1 MTRKLQNQAEVMSQG
16 RQFGSPLAPVARQVL
31 AACVCISLASP
42 AWSLPGESEVLVVS
56 VPVANMYSRSS
67 EDFDVVSQAIY
78 GSDLKVLEEA
88 AGWAK
93 VRTSDDYVGWMRL
106 DATARPANNGSAN
119 SASAKFVQVNS
130 QLANLYRETDVT
142 AHRPLMSV
150 PFETR
155 LAVEKVGSADDA
167 GWFQVR
173 LLDGQTAW
181 IQAGDVTTDPHPLTI
196 DESIALAKRFLGVT
210 YLWGG
215 RSSLG
220 YDCSGFTQMLV
231 RSRGINMP
239 RDADLQAA
247 WSGVIAVD
255 RKHLRPGDLLFFGSA
270 PEHITHTGMYIGHG
284 QFIHDTTHGHPGVQ
298 ISRLR
303 DQPWTQLLVASRRV
317 K

>member
-1 MTRKLQNQAEVMSQG
+1 MNGPRSPVRLILQMSTMLAILLPSVIAVAQMEATATRIVTA
-16 RQFGSPLAPVARQVL
+16 
-31 AACVCISLASP
+31 
-42 AWSLPGESEVLVVS
+42 
-56 VPVANMYSRSS
+56 PVANMYSRSS
-67 EDFDVVSQAIY
+67 EESDVVSQAIY
-78 GSDLKVLEEA
+78 GSDLKILEEA

-93 VRTSDDYVGWMRL
+93 VRTSDDYTGWMRL
-106 DATARPANNGSAN
+106 DATVRSANNGTSN
-119 SASAKFVQVNS
+119 SASVKFVQVNS

-142 AHRPLMSV
+142 AHRPVMSV

-155 LAVEKVGSADDA
+155 LEVEKVGSGDDA
-167 GWFQVR
+167 GWFEVR

-181 IQAGDVTTDPHPLTI
+181 IQTGDVNTDPHPLTI
-196 DESIALAKRFLGVT
+196 DESIALARRFVGVT

-270 PEHITHTGMYIGHG
+270 PDHITHTGMYIGHG

>member
-1 MTRKLQNQAEVMSQG
+1 MY
-16 RQFGSPLAPVARQVL
+16 
-31 AACVCISLASP
+31 ISLASP
-42 AWSLPGESEVLVVS
+42 AFGRPGDPDVLLVS
-56 VPVANMYSRSS
+56 VPVANMYSRAS
-67 EDFDVVSQAIY
+67 EDSDVVSQAIY
-78 GSDLKVLEEA
+78 GSDLKVLEQT

-93 VRTSDDYVGWMRL
+93 VRTSDDYAGWVRL
-106 DATARPANNGSAN
+106 DATLPAVANGRSTN
-119 SASAKFVQVNS
+119 ASNRTVQVNS

-142 AHRPLMSV
+142 AHRPVMSV

-155 LAVEKVGSADDA
+155 LEVEKEGTGDDH
-167 GWFQVR
+167 GWFQVK
-173 LLDGQTAW
+173 LLDGQKAW
-181 IQAGDVTTDPHPLTI
+181 VQAGDVSAETRPLTI
-196 DESIALAKRFLGVT
+196 NESIALAKRFLGVT

-247 WSGVIAVD
+247 WSGVVPVE
-255 RKHLRPGDLLFFGSA
+255 RKHLRAGDLLFFGSA
-270 PEHITHTGMYIGHG
+270 PDHITHTGMYIGHG
-284 QFIHDTTHGHPGVQ
+284 QFIHDTVHEHPGVQ

-303 DQPWTQLLVASRRV
+303 DQPWTRLLVACRRV

>member
-1 MTRKLQNQAEVMSQG
+1 MTHERHGVK
-16 RQFGSPLAPVARQVL
+16 PLTPAARRVI
-31 AACVCISLASP
+31 AACMYISLASP
-42 AWSLPGESEVLVVS
+42 AFGRPGDPDVLLVS
-56 VPVANMYSRSS
+56 VPVANMYSRAS
-67 EDFDVVSQAIY
+67 EDSDVVSQAIY
-78 GSDLKVLEEA
+78 GSDLKVLEQT

-93 VRTSDDYVGWMRL
+93 VRTSDDYAGWVRL
-106 DATARPANNGSAN
+106 DATLPAVANGRSTN
-119 SASAKFVQVNS
+119 ASNRTVQVNS

-142 AHRPLMSV
+142 AHRPVMSV

-155 LAVEKVGSADDA
+155 LEVEKEGTGDDH
-167 GWFQVR
+167 GWFQVK
-173 LLDGQTAW
+173 LLDGQKAW
-181 IQAGDVTTDPHPLTI
+181 VQAGDVSAETRPLTI
-196 DESIALAKRFLGVT
+196 NESIALAKRFLGVT

-247 WSGVIAVD
+247 WSGVVPVE
-255 RKHLRPGDLLFFGSA
+255 RKHLRAGDLLFFGSA
-270 PEHITHTGMYIGHG
+270 PDHITHTGMYIGHG
-284 QFIHDTTHGHPGVQ
+284 QFIHDTVHEHPGVQ

-303 DQPWTQLLVASRRV
+303 DQPWTRLLVACRRV